1 MGIENIN
8 IDLILGIP
16 NQTQEDLEESLEK
29 VVELNPEHISVYS
42 LIIEEGTYLE
52 RQIQKGELKMPADET
67 ERAMYWMTKEFL
79 ERNGYIHYE
88 ISNFAKEGYMSRHN
102 LDCWSQKEYI
112 GFGVA
117 AHSYIESTRYS
128 NICDVEKYIS
138 NVKEADFEKNR
149 IVQDIQGEEEKRK

>member
-1 MGIENIN
+1 MLGLPNQSLEVLENSLDRVISLN
-8 IDLILGIP
+8 PNHISIYSLILEEGTRLESLIKQ
-16 NQTQEDLEESLEK
+16 NKLKMIDEDLEREMYWKTKNILEK
-29 VVELNPEHISVYS
+29 H
-42 LIIEEGTYLE
+42 
-52 RQIQKGELKMPADET
+52 
-67 ERAMYWMTKEFL
+67 
-79 ERNGYIHYE
+79 GYIHYE

-149 IVQDIQGEEEKRK
+149 IVQEIQVEEEKRKRIYATWT